1 MRKLF
6 LLIALA
12 FTAYYGSSLWMFTDA
27 DSWKVVNNYLPVALL
42 VGMFIIGLIH
52 IRFAL
57 GLATLLFLLLGNPN
71 LLNEF
76 LVKFCHLP
84 ESWAIFNTLHNP
96 MESITLGLFSA
107 WIIIR
112 FFGNPELDYEYNRA
126 NAVRSLH
133 FPVFIFG
140 LTAVLAAVYS
150 IIQSNNVF
158 YPDFFTNAQNILIKY
173 PFAFLSSSTML
184 QPLRTVILL
193 LEGIAIY
200 TIVTNEIRTAK
211 QVRAFMWILLTGA
224 VIVSLLAVIQLIGGP
239 GLSCLSKSTFSDG
252 ISFYNKEVNSTF
264 STPNNL
270 AVFLVAMLPI
280 SAAMIIRGKI
290 AGIIGLITGALLIV
304 AIILSATKLAILLS
318 VAFLIAVLII
328 VIARAVKRGSIWPLV
343 LTAVLVVAVLGVYL
357 TAKVTAGKNKNAKWA
372 SSIIKKVDGTATAF
386 IKGDWDLKSINK
398 RTNFK
403 SGDWLTAVNMITPT
417 AQGDIDNLIVGVGYG
432 QFGNNYKKF
441 RSPVASSRRSSA
453 SNMFLQVFAETGLFG
468 ALALVLITV
477 FAVLYGF
484 RASKQL
490 EYPVYVKAAAWSVL
504 LLVVGC
510 MTENA
515 FLTYQIQVLFWML
528 IGLCMVFASLAAK
541 DSISKENAFFKFIIF
556 ILVIASWAY
565 IVYPQ
570 LKEQKEQSQIISD
583 LAAKYAKRYNIK
595 TSKLEKALRKTKDY
609 NFHIKGNRWTD
620 KSAFVMTKV
629 EQPIMSIGLLCV
641 HPDISSN
648 KPVNASVSIDGE
660 SLTNVIFYGKNKKL
674 IEIDISKNAQLA
686 PYLSKKKNVLVRFD
700 VDRTWNPSEVYPQR
714 FKNDNFDV
722 GVAVFPIT
730 WKKNITPKAAAKPKK
745 LPKQELPKVPPVP
758 EVKKEQPKA
767 PSVPEVKAE
776 PKSAQPAAVETNTQ
790 QKVEV
795 PAK

>member
-12 FTAYYGSSLWMFTDA
+12 FTAYYGSSLWMFSDA

-57 GLATLLFLLLGNPN
+57 GLATLLFLLLGNPA

-76 LVKFCHLP
+76 FVKVCHLP
-84 ESWAIFNTLHNP
+84 ESWAVFNSLHNP

-126 NAVRSLH
+126 NAVRLLH

-140 LTAVLAAVYS
+140 FTAVLAAVYS
-150 IIQSNNVF
+150 IIVTNNVF
-158 YPDFFTNAQNILIKY
+158 YPDFLTIVQNDIIKF
-173 PFAFLSSSTML
+173 PFAFLSSNTVL

-211 QVRAFMWILLTGA
+211 QVRAFMWVLLVGA
-224 VIVSLLAVIQLIGGP
+224 VIVSIFAIIQLIGGS
-239 GLSCLSKSTFSDG
+239 GLSCMSKITFANSID
-252 ISFYNKEVNSTF
+252 FYNKEVNSTF

-280 SAAMIIRGKI
+280 SAAMIIRGKV
-290 AGIIGLITGALLIV
+290 AGIIGLITGTLLIV

-318 VAFLIAVLII
+318 VAFLLAVLII
-328 VIARAVKRGSIWPLV
+328 VIARATKRGAIWPLI
-343 LTAVLVVAVLGVYL
+343 LTAVLVIAVLGVYL
-357 TAKVTAGKNKNAKWA
+357 TAKVTKTKDKNAKWA
-372 SSIIKKVDGTATAF
+372 SGIVKKVDGTAAAF

-403 SGDWLTAVNMITPT
+403 SGDWLTAINMIKPTP
-417 AQGDIDNLIVGVGYG
+417 QGDIDNLIIGVGYD
-432 QFGNNYKKF
+432 QFSKNYKKY
-441 RSPVASSRRSSA
+441 RSPVASSRRTGA

-468 ALALVLITV
+468 ALALMLITI
-477 FAVLYGF
+477 FAILYGF
-484 RASKQL
+484 KASKQL
-490 EYPVYVKAAAWSVL
+490 EYPVYVKAAAWSVT
-504 LLVVGC
+504 LLVIGC

-515 FLTYQIQVLFWML
+515 FLTYQIQIVFWML
-528 IGLCMVFASLAAK
+528 IGLCMVFYSLAAK
-541 DSISKENAFFKFIIF
+541 DNVSNGSAFLKFIIF
-556 ILVIASWAY
+556 VLIVASWAY
-565 IVYPQ
+565 LVYPQ
-570 LKEQKEQSQIISD
+570 LKEQKEQTQIISD
-583 LAAKYAKRYNIK
+583 LAARYSKKYNIK
-595 TSKLEKALRKTKDY
+595 TKKLEDSLRKTKDY
-609 NFHIKGNRWTD
+609 NFHRKGNRWTD

-629 EQPIMSIGLLCV
+629 EQPVISFMLQCV

-648 KPVNASVSIDGE
+648 KTVKASVSIDGE
-660 SLTNVIFYGKNKKL
+660 NLTNIVFYRMNRKPV
-674 IEIDISKNAQLA
+674 EIDISKNPQLA
-686 PYLSKKKNVLVRFD
+686 SYLTEKKNILVRFD
-700 VDRTWNPSEVYPQR
+700 VDRTWNPSKVYPQR

-722 GVAVFPIT
+722 GVGVSPIT
-730 WKKNITPKAAAKPKK
+730 WKKSLTPKTVKKPILPPKTEKPKALPK
-745 LPKQELPKVPPVP
+745 PKVLPKQPAPGTNT
-758 EVKKEQPKA
+758 EQ
-767 PSVPEVKAE
+767 KAE
-776 PKSAQPAAVETNTQ
+776 VSK
-790 QKVEV
+790 K
-795 PAK
+795 

>member
-71 LLNEF
+71 LLNDF
-76 LVKFCHLP
+76 LVNVCHLP
-84 ESWAIFNTLHNP
+84 QSWAVFNNLHNP

-140 LTAVLAAVYS
+140 FTAVLAAVYS
-150 IIQSNNVF
+150 VIQANNIF
-158 YPDFFTNAQNILIKY
+158 YPDFLTSVQNVTIKY
-173 PFAFLSSSTML
+173 PFAFLNSGTFL
-184 QPLRTVILL
+184 QPIRTVILL

-200 TIVTNEIRTAK
+200 TIVINEVRSAK

-239 GLSCLSKSTFSDG
+239 GFSCMPKNTFADG
-252 ISFYNKEVNSTF
+252 IAFYNKEVNSTF

-280 SAAMIIRGKI
+280 SAAMIIRGKV

-328 VIARAVKRGSIWPLV
+328 VIARAVKRGSVWPLI

-357 TAKVTAGKNKNAKWA
+357 TAKVTTTKDKDAKWA
-372 SSIIKKVDGTATAF
+372 SGIVKKVDGTATAF

-403 SGDWLTAVNMITPT
+403 AGDCLTAINMITPT
-417 AQGDIDNLIVGVGYG
+417 SKGDIDNLLVGVGYG
-432 QFGNNYKKF
+432 QFAKNYRKY
-441 RSPVASSRRSSA
+441 RSPVASSRRSGA
-453 SNMFLQVFAETGLFG
+453 SNMFLQVFAETGMFG
-468 ALALVLITV
+468 ALALILITV
-477 FAVLYGF
+477 FAILYGF
-484 RASKQL
+484 RAAKQL
-490 EYPVYVKAAAWSVL
+490 EYPVYVKAAAWSIL
-504 LLVVGC
+504 LLVIGC

-515 FLTYQIQVLFWML
+515 FLTYQIQVVFWML
-528 IGLCMVFASLAAK
+528 IGLCMVFVSLAAK
-541 DSISKENAFFKFIIF
+541 DNVSKGNAFLKFIIF

-570 LKEQKEQSQIISD
+570 LKVQKEESKLISD
-583 LAAKYAKRYNIK
+583 LAAKYAKRYNIPV
-595 TSKLEKALRKTKDY
+595 TKLEKSLRKTKDY

-629 EQPIMSIGLLCV
+629 EQPVMAIGLLCV

-660 SLTNVIFYGKNKKL
+660 SLTNVTFFGKNKKL
-674 IEIDISKNAQLA
+674 VEIDISKNTQLA
-686 PYLSKKKNVLVRFD
+686 SYLKENKDVLVRFD
-700 VDRTWNPSEVYPQR
+700 VDRTWNPSEVYPKR
-714 FKNDNFDV
+714 FPGDNFDV
-722 GVAVFPIT
+722 GVAVFPIS
-730 WKKNITPKAAAKPKK
+730 WKKSISPKAVAKPKQQQLK
-745 LPKQELPKVPPVP
+745 IPPVPDVKQEQPKVP
-758 EVKKEQPKA
+758 
-767 PSVPEVKAE
+767 SVQEVKAE
-776 PKSAQPAAVETNTQ
+776 VKQIQSSAEDTNTQ
-790 QKVEV
+790 QQVVAPVK
-795 PAK
+795 